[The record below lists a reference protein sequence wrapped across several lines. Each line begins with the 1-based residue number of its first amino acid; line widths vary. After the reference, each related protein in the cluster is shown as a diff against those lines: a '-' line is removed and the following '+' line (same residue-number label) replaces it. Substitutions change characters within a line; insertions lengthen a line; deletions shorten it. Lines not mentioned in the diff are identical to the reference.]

1 MNGQNRIKAQA
12 REHER
17 FRRICVR
24 FAQGIHRVDM
34 RLRLGLLQ
42 DTEAIEKQIAREAA
56 EAQARKHKLE
66 APTVRTEAE
75 QKAYEQET
83 TEEKKR
89 IKEKTKPRIRPLSEA
104 KAIDTGA
111 NFVSESFLFAVG
123 FGLIIFESWRRER
136 KETTRRED
144 VADRIGELEETEKSS
159 RRALVELEKEIL
171 RLRAK
176 AGEGKR
182 AKSRILPKELW
193 EAEQQEEEEAET
205 PRGWLSWLPRF
216 GSKQAPEALRS
227 QPAETAAAPP
237 REIEHMDEK
246 GTASTQVP
254 ANETREQGPDPR
266 KDIHSDSQPSRTSKL
281 SEHMGETSP
290 KV

>member
-1 MNGQNRIKAQA
+1 
-12 REHER
+12 
-17 FRRICVR
+17 
-24 FAQGIHRVDM
+24 M

-42 DTEAIEKQIAREAA
+42 DPEVIEKQIAREAA

-75 QKAYEQET
+75 QKAYERET

-144 VADRIGELEETEKSS
+144 VAERIGELEETEKSS
-159 RRALVELEKEIL
+159 RRALVELEKEVL

-176 AGEGKR
+176 TGEGNR

-193 EAEQQEEEEAET
+193 EAEQQEEEEAERPT
-205 PRGWLSWLPRF
+205 GWLSWLPRF
-216 GSKQAPEALRS
+216 GSKQAPEALQS
-227 QPAETAAAPP
+227 QPTKTPASLPG
-237 REIEHMDEK
+237 EIEHLNEK
-246 GTASTQVP
+246 HTASTQVP
-254 ANETREQGPDPR
+254 ANETTEQAPGSR
-266 KDIHSDSQPSRTSKL
+266 KDIRSDLQPLTTSKP
-281 SEHMGETSP
+281 SEHPGEASS
-290 KV
+290 KA

>member
-1 MNGQNRIKAQA
+1 
-12 REHER
+12 
-17 FRRICVR
+17 
-24 FAQGIHRVDM
+24 M

-42 DTEAIEKQIAREAA
+42 DTAAIEKQIAREAA

-75 QKAYEQET
+75 QKAFEQET
-83 TEEKKR
+83 AEEKKK

-144 VADRIGELEETEKSS
+144 VAERIGELEETEKSS
-159 RRALVELEKEIL
+159 RRALVELEKEVL

-193 EAEQQEEEEAET
+193 ETEQQDEEEVER
-205 PRGWLSWLPRF
+205 PKGWLSWIPRF

-227 QPAETAAAPP
+227 QPAKAASSLPG
-237 REIEHMDEK
+237 EIEQVNEK

-254 ANETREQGPDPR
+254 SNQTVEQATHAR
-266 KDIHSDSQPSRTSKL
+266 KEIRSDSQPLTASKPP
-281 SEHMGETSP
+281 EHPGETSP

>member
-1 MNGQNRIKAQA
+1 
-12 REHER
+12 
-17 FRRICVR
+17 
-24 FAQGIHRVDM
+24 M

-42 DTEAIEKQIAREAA
+42 DTDAIEKQIAREAA

-83 TEEKKR
+83 AEEKKR

-144 VADRIGELEETEKSS
+144 VAERIGELEETEKSS
-159 RRALVELEKEIL
+159 RRALVELEKEVL

-193 EAEQQEEEEAET
+193 EAEQQEEEEVE
-205 PRGWLSWLPRF
+205 RRKGWLSWLPGF
-216 GSKQAPEALRS
+216 GSKQAPEATQG
-227 QPAETAAAPP
+227 QPAKTVASLSREVEQMNEKVTAPT
-237 REIEHMDEK
+237 K
-246 GTASTQVP
+246 
-254 ANETREQGPDPR
+254 ETREQAPEHRQDVR
-266 KDIHSDSQPSRTSKL
+266 SDTQPLTTSKP
-281 SEHMGETSP
+281 SEHVGETSP
-290 KV
+290 KE